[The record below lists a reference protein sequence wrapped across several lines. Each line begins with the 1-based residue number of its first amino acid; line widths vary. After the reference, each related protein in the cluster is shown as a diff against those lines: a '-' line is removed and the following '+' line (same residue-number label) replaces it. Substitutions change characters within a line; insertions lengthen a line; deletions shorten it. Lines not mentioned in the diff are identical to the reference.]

1 MRRLLHREPVN
12 PSAHTAERNGAEAEL
27 AAPVQGTHVASSECG
42 VVLICRS
49 DRVQDVLGRE
59 VVCLRDDGVARRA
72 ARAVLLAAGSGQL
85 RPGGVVDRSAD
96 TTALHQKQP
105 KFSPKQTKFSPKQT
119 KFSPKQTKKDGFPTD
134 RTELTVRGI
143 DLQNSSVLMKNS
155 SF

>member
-119 KFSPKQTKKDGFPTD
+119 KKDGFPTD